1 MTMNPGEVIKP
12 PVNKDLA
19 VQLIQDLYGLRAKN
33 VKEFNS
39 YDDKNY
45 FFKSEE
51 HENPHITGMNVKI
64 IIALIKRM
72 ERKYILFLK
81 VRFILGIHL
90 ALCEDGYVLKVTNWK
105 DSEQD
110 EFYDAQ
116 NEMILRLASAGLAMP
131 V

>member
-1 MTMNPGEVIKP
+1 
-12 PVNKDLA
+12 
-19 VQLIQDLYGLRAKN
+19 
-33 VKEFNS
+33 
-39 YDDKNY
+39 
-45 FFKSEE
+45 
-51 HENPHITGMNVKI
+51 
-64 IIALIKRM
+64 M

-81 VRFILGIHL
+81 VRFILGFHL

>member
-1 MTMNPGEVIKP
+1 MTMNPGEIIKP
-12 PVNKDLA
+12 PVDKDLA
-19 VQLIQDLYGLRAKN
+19 VKLIRDLYGLRAKN

-72 ERKYILFLK
+72 ERRYI
-81 VRFILGIHL
+81 
-90 ALCEDGYVLKVTNWK
+90 VT
-105 DSEQD
+105 
-110 EFYDAQ
+110 
-116 NEMILRLASAGLAMP
+116 
-131 V
+131 